1 MTLLQ
6 NLLDLYLEA
15 APWLLL
21 GLVMA
26 GLLKAW
32 LPEGMLQQ
40 KLGQG
45 RFLPILKATLIGA
58 PLPLCSCGVLPA
70 AMGLRRSG
78 ASKSATV
85 SFMISTPETGPD
97 SIAVTYALLGPFM
110 AVVRPVAAI
119 LSALFAGLLNSLL
132 VAQGEAAKPAITLPI
147 EDAAACG
154 CADGACG
161 TTIRSN
167 SSGIWQRSGQGLRYA
182 FTDILDDIWLWLFA
196 GLVLAALVMS
206 FIPPD
211 SLAGWGDG
219 IDAMLLMLLV
229 GIPMYICATASTPL
243 AAAMMLAGISPGTVL
258 VFLLAG
264 PATNLATMGV
274 IQREMGLRTLV
285 LYLLGISISSILLGL
300 LTNQLVSAWKIS
312 IPIGDASNNSET
324 VEWIAVASGA
334 VLLFFILKSLKKSWI
349 TNLLK

>member
-1 MTLLQ
+1 
-6 NLLDLYLEA
+6 
-15 APWLLL
+15 

-40 KLGQG
+40 KLGRG

-110 AVVRPVAAI
+110 AVLRPVAAI
-119 LSALFAGLLNSLL
+119 LSALFTGLLNSLF
-132 VAQGEAAKPAITLPI
+132 VAQEKAAKTTVTLPI
-147 EDAAACG
+147 TGAAASC
-154 CADGACG
+154 CADGTCG
-161 TTIRSN
+161 TTNNSN
-167 SSGIWQRSGQGLRYA
+167 SSTIWQRSVQGLRYA

-196 GLVLAALVMS
+196 GLLLAALVMS

-211 SLAGWGDG
+211 SLASWGDG

-264 PATNLATMGV
+264 PATNLATIGV
-274 IQREMGLRTLV
+274 IQREMGLRTLL

-300 LTNQLVSAWKIS
+300 LTNQLVDAWEIS
-312 IPIGDASNNSET
+312 IAIGDISDSNET
-324 VEWIAVASGA
+324 VEWVALACGA
-334 VLLFFILKSLKKSWI
+334 ALFIPILSNLKTKIRGFLSYFIC
-349 TNLLK
+349 